1 MISFCDVFYPC
12 FQFIEI
18 LVWSLTGSGNSEE
31 IVLAPTVPSSL
42 EMASNSFAVMVP
54 CRVITEPNDS
64 EMLADHTVPALHL
77 V

>member
-1 MISFCDVFYPC
+1 M
-12 FQFIEI
+12 
-18 LVWSLTGSGNSEE
+18 
-31 IVLAPTVPSSL
+31 LAPTVPSSL

-64 EMLADHTVPALHL
+64 EMLADRTVPALHL